1 MLHQQESRSD
11 ESADRLVRS
20 LLGEKY
26 GWLWASVRPILW
38 AMKLLPGWAGPDRS
52 RTTLASMLYDRTL
65 FFDEALTAALS
76 SVEQVVILGAG
87 FDTRLFK
94 FCLGRGLGLF
104 EVDQIETQ
112 VVKKQALSKSGI
124 ALDEVQFV
132 AVDFVRGDWMEVL
145 ISNGFKP
152 QKRTFFLWEGVTY
165 YLTEA
170 AVKQGFSLMA
180 AASADGSLVAF
191 DFFSEALIRENKVR
205 IGTAL
210 LDLIGEPLCFGIDAC
225 EGVKTGLA
233 AVMAETGFELSE
245 LRVVE
250 SWIGERFKPAYLS
263 GHGSVLGGLAIAQK
277 VSPQ

>member
-1 MLHQQESRSD
+1 MHQQESRSD

-38 AMKLLPGWAGPDRS
+38 VMKLLPGWAGPDRS
-52 RTTLASMLYDRTL
+52 RTTLATMLYDRTL

-132 AVDFVRGDWMEVL
+132 AVDFIRGDWIEV
-145 ISNGFKP
+145 
-152 QKRTFFLWEGVTY
+152 T
-165 YLTEA
+165 
-170 AVKQGFSLMA
+170 
-180 AASADGSLVAF
+180 
-191 DFFSEALIRENKVR
+191 
-205 IGTAL
+205 
-210 LDLIGEPLCFGIDAC
+210 DLE
-225 EGVKTGLA
+225 
-233 AVMAETGFELSE
+233 
-245 LRVVE
+245 RV
-250 SWIGERFKPAYLS
+250 
-263 GHGSVLGGLAIAQK
+263 
-277 VSPQ
+277 